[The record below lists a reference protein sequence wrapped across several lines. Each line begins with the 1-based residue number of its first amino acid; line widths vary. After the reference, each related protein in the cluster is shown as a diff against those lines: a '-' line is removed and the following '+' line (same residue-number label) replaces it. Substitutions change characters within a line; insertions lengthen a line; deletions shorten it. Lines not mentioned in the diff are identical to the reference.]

1 MGGVEGVGGSK
12 PRCREGFE
20 IVNNRGK
27 SKIHWGAT
35 TRVNITVDLNI
46 LRAEQHRPVPYSR
59 KTRGKPARFPFRKK
73 RVWSKRTTLFI
84 ATNNSRCFDVSM
96 FRCFDASMLR
106 CFPRIGSALLPAC
119 FTVYI
124 FLFSCSS
131 IFFKSQERSI
141 LKLLDQWYKDWFSWC
156 FPLEKKCTR
165 IKGKMKDGRVYL
177 LGPFLRDHGL
187 KTVKGLGVYVL
198 VSPRMYQHLF
208 VPSFSAAS
216 HRFYTSF
223 TNNAP
228 QRFQDTEARY
238 FRDKK
243 KNQKL
248 GDLPAFLLH

>member
-84 ATNNSRCFDVSM
+84 ATNNSTRCFDVSM

-106 CFPRIGSALLPAC
+106 CFHVSDLPC
-119 FTVYI
+119 FRRVLPSI
-124 FLFSCSS
+124 SFFFPARASFLNRKNGRFLSCS
-131 IFFKSQERSI
+131 
-141 LKLLDQWYKDWFSWC
+141 
-156 FPLEKKCTR
+156 TNG
-165 IKGKMKDGRVYL
+165 IKTDSRGV
-177 LGPFLRDHGL
+177 FLSR
-187 KTVKGLGVYVL
+187 
-198 VSPRMYQHLF
+198 
-208 VPSFSAAS
+208 
-216 HRFYTSF
+216 
-223 TNNAP
+223 
-228 QRFQDTEARY
+228 
-238 FRDKK
+238 
-243 KNQKL
+243 KNVRE
-248 GDLPAFLLH
+248 